1 MIKHPMVRILSCGI
15 LITSLLGS
23 NVNAAQ
29 QTPTVS
35 AESNYRNEQKESQNE
50 FSHMSVGNNKIL
62 KDALIAAEEEQKII
76 NTINKKGYTAT
87 SVNIRKKPSKNS
99 KKLDTYKINTK
110 IKYAEYN
117 NDWVMILYEDKIAY
131 ITKKYIS
138 NKKTKIVKSKTTVT
152 YNYSGSKLTRS
163 NGVNQ
168 GPSGKETYY
177 NLPMGGVI
185 RIMKNQGYNYS
196 YWVREDGVK
205 MFGDYVIVAA
215 DLSIRP
221 RGSLIPTSLGMG
233 IVCDTG
239 TFIYSNRTQLDIAV
253 TW

>member
-1 MIKHPMVRILSCGI
+1 MIKHPMVRILSSGI
-15 LITSLLGS
+15 LAAFLFGNTVI
-23 NVNAAQ
+23 AAQ
-29 QTPTVS
+29 PPTVS
-35 AESNYRNEQKESQNE
+35 AENNITNEQNLTHLSGRYNE
-50 FSHMSVGNNKIL
+50 IL
-62 KDALIAAEEEQKII
+62 KNALAEAESIEDEDR
-76 NTINKKGYTAT
+76 TIKKEKKVFKKKGYTT
-87 SVNIRKKPSKNS
+87 TGVNVRKKPDKES
-99 KKLDTYKINTK
+99 KKLDTYTINTK
-110 IKYAEYN
+110 IKYNIYNDDWVEIEYN
-117 NDWVMILYEDKIAY
+117 DNIAY
-131 ITKKYIS
+131 IVKKYVS
-138 NKKTKIVKSKTTVT
+138 KNKTKIEKKET
-152 YNYSGSKLTRS
+152 YSYSGTKLTRS

-205 MFGDYVIVAA
+205 MFGDYVMVAA